1 MGPGLTHMAP
11 FGTWRDKMRHH
22 GQFPAQPSGLWVFV
36 VPNASRSQK
45 RRGCRVDVPTV
56 GQDHGSRVTLP
67 PVDPW
72 GGMPPSCPNVRGP
85 APHRQIRGP
94 GLWLHRWEVGAGTR
108 STQTCLK
115 PPTSPFPPISM
126 QVTCPGRP
134 ALAQAWHPSCFHP
147 TSDPGPHPP
156 ASSGCRG
163 NLLTRSACEVGA
175 QAGPRLPDHPQ
186 RAK

>member
-1 MGPGLTHMAP
+1 M
-11 FGTWRDKMRHH
+11 
-22 GQFPAQPSGLWVFV
+22 
-36 VPNASRSQK
+36 
-45 RRGCRVDVPTV
+45 